1 MSSPPHVVLLG
12 ARKKPNVPSLSGF
25 CQKLETFLRFSG
37 ISYDLGDSNPFK
49 APKGKI
55 PYAEITHDG
64 RTVTV
69 PDSHFIILY
78 LIEHDLIKDPDVL
91 ADLTTAQR
99 AESRAFQAYMEE
111 VLYIAIVHDRWRLD
125 ENYATTTREAYGDM
139 PWPLRSVMSWVIW
152 RRVNTMLYGGG
163 IGRHSPEEV
172 QFLQKEAFEALEAKF
187 AEHKYFHGDE
197 RPSRIDL
204 TVYGFLANI
213 LSTEGNPY
221 FTNMVM
227 KSTVLRSFVEQMTT
241 SLFPE
246 YEELLRKVDG
256 NATGSPGQ

>member
-12 ARKKPNVPSLSGF
+12 VSKKPNIPSSSGF

-37 ISYDLGDSNPFK
+37 ISYDLRDTYPFK
-49 APKGKI
+49 APKGKV

-69 PDSHFIILY
+69 PDSHFIVLY

-91 ADLTTAQR
+91 ADLTATQK
-99 AESRAFQAYMEE
+99 AESRAFQAYVEE
-111 VLYIAIVHDRWRLD
+111 VLYSAIVQDRWHPD
-125 ENYATTTREAYGDM
+125 ENYAITAREVFGDM
-139 PWPLRSVMSWVIW
+139 PWPLRPVMSWFIR
-152 RRVNTMLYGGG
+152 RRVTTTLYAGG
-163 IGRHSPEEV
+163 IGRHSQEEV
-172 QFLQKEAFEALEAKF
+172 RFLQKEAFEALEARF
-187 AEHKYFHGDE
+187 AGHKYFHGDE

-213 LSTEGNPY
+213 LATEGNPY
-221 FTNMVM
+221 FTSMVM
-227 KSTVLRSFVEQMTT
+227 KSMVLRSFVKQMTT

-246 YEELLRKVDG
+246 YEELLRKVD
-256 NATGSPGQ
+256 ASHDR